1 MTRRLLVLIG
11 LVAIAALAREQLRP
25 LAVYE
30 TGSLGRVPASIGF
43 WQSGQTTAFTTGVL
57 AQLRV
62 DDYLNRRYV
71 APDGR
76 WADVYVGY
84 YRVQAAG
91 TSIHSPLHCLPGA
104 GWEPVRADRVAFA
117 GGAAR
122 RLLIQKGPQRLFV
135 MYWYQ
140 SANRIEGDEYRSR
153 IYTLLDT
160 LRYRRN
166 DAALIRVIV
175 PVGNGLSG
183 EWQAVATAADM
194 ARQLE
199 PQIRQQLFPARAA
212 QAPTTP

>member
-11 LVAIAALAREQLRP
+11 LVAAAALAREQLRP
-25 LAVYE
+25 LAINEAV
-30 TGSLGRVPASIGF
+30 SLGRVPARLGL
-43 WQSGQTTAFTTGVL
+43 WQSGHSAAFPTMVL
-57 AQLRV
+57 AQLHV
-62 DDYLNRRYV
+62 DDYLNRRYI

-84 YRVQAAG
+84 YRTQAVGA
-91 TSIHSPLHCLPGA
+91 SIHSPLHCLPGA

-122 RLLIQKGPQRLFV
+122 RLLVRKGPQRLFV
-135 MYWYQ
+135 IYWYQ
-140 SANRIEGDEYRSR
+140 SASRIEGDEYRSHLF
-153 IYTLLDT
+153 TLLDT

-175 PVGNGLSG
+175 PVGDGPGG
-183 EWQAVATAADM
+183 ERRAVATATDL

-199 PQIRQQLFPARAA
+199 PHIRQQLFSPVSFNAIARD
-212 QAPTTP
+212 

>member
-1 MTRRLLVLIG
+1 MTRRLLVLVG
-11 LVAIAALAREQLRP
+11 LVAVAALAREQLRP
-25 LAVYE
+25 LA
-30 TGSLGRVPASIGF
+30 TGEAASLSRVPARIGL
-43 WQSGQTTAFTTGVL
+43 WQSGHTAAFPTAVVT
-57 AQLRV
+57 QLHV

-84 YRVQAAG
+84 YRTQAVGA
-91 TSIHSPLHCLPGA
+91 SIHSPLHCLPGA

-122 RLLIQKGPQRLFV
+122 RLLIRKGSQRLFV
-135 MYWYQ
+135 IYWYQ
-140 SANRIEGDEYRSR
+140 SASRIEGDEYRSHLF
-153 IYTLLDT
+153 TLLET

-175 PVGNGLSG
+175 PVGDGPGG
-183 EWQAVATAADM
+183 ERQAVATATDL

-199 PQIRQQLFPARAA
+199 PQIRLQLFPTR
-212 QAPTTP
+212 PKEVG